1 MAEEYTAE
9 EILEIQ
15 SEIARLQQEGK
26 PIPDHLYK
34 AYLDIAKGVK
44 GHSDALEQS
53 FKRLGSEILRTTIS
67 AERGA
72 KKYGSVLDAGAAAIG
87 QLSKKSKTWGKLL
100 SGSTNA
106 LFGLG
111 KASLGA
117 ADTLFKNYQ
126 DLSTV
131 GATGATGMTGLLENL
146 HQFSFSLSEMESY
159 STMVKTNSD
168 ILARIGA
175 TTNKGLKQL
184 GAVSDELLKGGTDT
198 EFYEM
203 GFSTEAVNDGLMAY
217 NRYQAM
223 LGNSVKLNHA
233 ERTKGTREWIK
244 TQRNLT
250 KITGLNTKALEQI
263 AFAAQN
269 EARFGS
275 YLTELQKRDP
285 EAVNKLNA
293 INQKFTGL
301 YGEDLAR
308 GFRDLSQGIVGNSE
322 EAAKFQR
329 SFPEAAELVLNGVK
343 DEKKITDAIQ
353 RDAKRTSGL
362 VRGLNLNQ
370 SESANL
376 YLDIATYN
384 RIIADKS
391 FDDRQRAL
399 AVEGKINDKST
410 KSAAEIAAANRK
422 LELTTDNVVAMG
434 IAPTLKA
441 FQLLNEILIKLI
453 PGAKPTEAA
462 PPPSEKAIKGAQVP
476 ADMQKYLQAT
486 ALVESGGVA
495 SAKAS
500 TSSAGG
506 LFQFIDSTWKETVK
520 EMGKNYTLQ
529 DKYDPQKSAEVMA
542 YFTQKQQK
550 RLEQGIGRKAS
561 SGDLYLAHF
570 LGVGGAIK
578 FLKAMMENPNLS
590 AASLDSKAASANRS
604 IYFDKNN
611 SPRSLEDVYN
621 LMTSKIARAEAALD
635 KGRWGGKPI
644 PEAVQALGG
653 EAAKP
658 SAAKGGILSGPISGY
673 EATLHGTEA
682 VVPLG
687 NGDSIK
693 ISSVNHVELIAAN
706 NNKIGQQLGRLTDL
720 SRAIKDQISVSN
732 KILQYTN

>member
-1 MAEEYTAE
+1 MANEYTAE
-9 EILEIQ
+9 EILEVQ

-26 PIPDHLYK
+26 PIPEHLAK
-34 AYLDIAKGVK
+34 AYSDIASGVK
-44 GHSDALEQS
+44 NHTDAIEQS
-53 FKRLGSEILRTTIS
+53 FKRLGSELLRTSIS
-67 AERGA
+67 AERGL
-72 KKYGSVLDAGAAAIG
+72 KKYGAVLDAGATAIG

-131 GATGATGMTGLLENL
+131 GATGAAGITGLLENL

-159 STMVKTNSD
+159 GTMVKTNSD
-168 ILARIGA
+168 ILARIGG
-175 TTNKGLKQL
+175 TVNKGLTQL
-184 GAVSDELLKGGTDT
+184 GAVSNELLKGGSDT

-203 GFSTEAVNDGLMAY
+203 GLSTEAVNDGLMDY
-217 NRYQAM
+217 FRYQTM
-223 LGNSVKLNHA
+223 LGKSVKINHA
-233 ERTKGTREWIK
+233 EHTHGAREWIK
-244 TQRNLT
+244 IQRNLT
-250 KITGLNTKALEQI
+250 KITGVSTKELEQI
-263 AFAAQN
+263 GISARS
-269 EARFGS
+269 EERFGS
-275 YLTELQKRDP
+275 YITELEKKDSVGAAKLDQ
-285 EAVNKLNA
+285 ANKQL
-293 INQKFTGL
+293 TGL
-301 YGEDLAR
+301 YGAEYGK
-308 GFRDLSQGIVGNSE
+308 GFRDISIGMVGKSADAEKFLRNLPETSALILS
-322 EAAKFQR
+322 
-329 SFPEAAELVLNGVK
+329 GVK
-343 DEKKITDAIQ
+343 DVDKLTKATE
-353 RDAKRTSGL
+353 RDHARLFKT
-362 VRGLNLNQ
+362 VQNLNLHR
-370 SESANL
+370 SESAEL
-376 YLDIATYN
+376 YMSLATNNKIYTTKN
-384 RIIADKS
+384 SDEQ
-391 FDDRQRAL
+391 QRAL
-399 AVEGKINDKST
+399 AAEGTIRDKST
-410 KSAAEIAAANRK
+410 KSAAELAASARL
-422 LELTTDNVVAMG
+422 LELTVDNVVAKG
-434 IAPTLKA
+434 IAPALTA
-441 FQLLNEILIKLI
+441 FNLLNDVLIKII
-453 PGAKPTEAA
+453 PGAKPTATE
-462 PPPSEKAIKGAQVP
+462 PTPSEKAIKGAQVP

-578 FLKAMMENPNLS
+578 FLKAMIENPKQS

-611 SPRSLEDVYN
+611 SPRSLEGVYN

-635 KGRWGGKPI
+635 KGRWDGKPI
-644 PEAVQALGG
+644 PQAVQALGG
-653 EAAKP
+653 EATKP
-658 SAAKGGILSGPISGY
+658 SAAKGGVLSGPTSGY

-682 VVPLG
+682 VIPLG

-693 ISSVNHVELIAAN
+693 ISSVNHVDLIAAN

-732 KILQYTN
+732 KILQYTH